1 MIRRLLGL
9 AVFLLIVHA
18 GVRGSIVWFHYQNFK
33 DGVREAALFAGT
45 KTDDALRD
53 RVMQLAQENSIPLDP
68 EAITIN
74 RAGGQV
80 TIRAS
85 YVEIVQWEPGYRR
98 PWPFLVDGH

>member
-18 GVRGSIVWFHYQNFK
+18 GVRGSVVWFHYQNFK

-45 KTDDALRD
+45 KTDEALKAQ
-53 RVMQLAQENSIPLDP
+53 VMQLAQDNRIPLDP
-68 EAITIN
+68 DAISVN
-74 RAGGQV
+74 RAGGSV

-98 PWPFLVDGH
+98 PWAFEVVGH